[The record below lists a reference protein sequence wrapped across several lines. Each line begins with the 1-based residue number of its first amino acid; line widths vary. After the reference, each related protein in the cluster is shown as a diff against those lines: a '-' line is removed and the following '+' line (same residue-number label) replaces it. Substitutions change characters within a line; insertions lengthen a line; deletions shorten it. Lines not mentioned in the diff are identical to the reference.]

1 MTSKALQQLV
11 TDFAE
16 GIEIKDRSWRFQTYR
31 RCFVASEAVDWLL
44 DSGYAKNRS
53 DAVQKG
59 NLLMF
64 HKIFQHVTSPQ
75 PFKDAYLFFSLRP
88 DVHVYTGYGRML
100 VRFIKG
106 VELKD
111 RWYRFWKYRKC
122 FSGQDA
128 VAWLLE
134 NGHASDL
141 KEALSLG
148 DTMINHN
155 VFEEYRGYRAEFRNS
170 DSVYFQFTKEAHE
183 FVERSKTCRMQRHPR
198 SFSSVYSHTSVCSVS
213 GGYYQED
220 RHDKDDDASRGNDQ
234 SVRPRSLSQGSEST
248 KHRRRHSEHDKS
260 SFLSGLV
267 TSSSAKEKSFSTKRI
282 PSSSSLLKRDAETQ
296 RRIGM
301 FVRLTRTQC
310 VRRASFCCEMAHVAL
325 GQNADHQAALHL
337 TRAQTWANLAL
348 SSSTVANM
356 HNPDASV
363 KPTSGTNYNTFP
375 KNLPSRQGERKKF
388 SPELQNLKSQLAELR
403 ERLKRTS
410 IPRRR
415 GSRRKRQH
423 AHVNIKDEMDSDTL
437 IRMYGG
443 KNGVLSE
450 SELEILM
457 RGSHVPGGAVVQ
469 PWIHNDLKTDF
480 AQGVANSGDARC
492 CFVDRFGELK
502 LSTRQRLRFG
512 AWRRPSEFLE
522 QGVTP
527 QMIQLVSPLTIKQD
541 VVNDCSF
548 VSSLCVAAAYERRFK
563 KQILTSCIYPQ
574 DRNGRPIYNPFGKY
588 MFRFHFNGIPR
599 KVVIDDMLPVDRR
612 GNLLCSC
619 STLRGELWVSLL
631 EKAYM
636 KLQGGYQFSGGNS
649 GIDLHAMT

>member
-1 MTSKALQQLV
+1 MTSKALQQMV
-11 TDFAE
+11 TDFVE
-16 GIEIKDRSWRFQTYR
+16 GVDIQDRSWRFQTYR

-44 DSGYAKNRS
+44 DSGHAKSRA

-59 NLLMF
+59 NLLLF
-64 HKIFQHVTSPQ
+64 HKIFQHVSNPQ

-122 FSGQDA
+122 FSGRDA

-141 KEALSLG
+141 KEALKLG
-148 DTMINHN
+148 QTMINHY
-155 VFEEYRGYRAEFRNS
+155 VFVEYRGYRAEFRNS
-170 DSVYFQFTKEAHE
+170 DNVYFQFTKEAHE
-183 FVERSKTCRMQRHPR
+183 FVERSKSCRMQRNPR
-198 SFSSVYSHTSVCSVS
+198 SFTSVYSHNSICSVS
-213 GGYYQED
+213 GGYYEEGKYD
-220 RHDKDDDASRGNDQ
+220 EESEKDQVGR
-234 SVRPRSLSQGSEST
+234 VRSLSEGSESST
-248 KHRRRHSEHDKS
+248 KHRRRHSDKHDNRS
-260 SFLSGLV
+260 SLIGLV
-267 TSSSAKEKSFSTKRI
+267 SSSSAKEKSNFSPSKRT
-282 PSSSSLLKRDAETQ
+282 PSSSALLNRDTTMVEKRID
-296 RRIGM
+296 M

-310 VRRASFCCEMAHVAL
+310 VRRALFCCEMAHVAL

-348 SSSTVANM
+348 SSSNVANM

-363 KPTSGTNYNTFP
+363 KPTGTNYNTFP
-375 KNLPSRQGERKKF
+375 KSLPSRQGKRKKY
-388 SPELQNLKSQLAELR
+388 SPELRDLKFQLAELR

-410 IPRRR
+410 VPRRR
-415 GSRRKRQH
+415 DNRRRGAKQH
-423 AHVNIKDEMDSDTL
+423 TQINMNDEMDPDTIQRL
-437 IRMYGG
+437 YGG

-450 SELEILM
+450 LELEILM

-492 CFVDRFGELK
+492 CFVDKFGELK

-527 QMIQLVSPLTIKQD
+527 QMVQLVSPLTIKQD
-541 VVNDCSF
+541 VVQDCSF
-548 VSSLCVAAAYERRFK
+548 VSSLCVAAA
-563 KQILTSCIYPQ
+563 
-574 DRNGRPIYNPFGKY
+574 
-588 MFRFHFNGIPR
+588 
-599 KVVIDDMLPVDRR
+599 
-612 GNLLCSC
+612 
-619 STLRGELWVSLL
+619 
-631 EKAYM
+631 
-636 KLQGGYQFSGGNS
+636 
-649 GIDLHAMT
+649 